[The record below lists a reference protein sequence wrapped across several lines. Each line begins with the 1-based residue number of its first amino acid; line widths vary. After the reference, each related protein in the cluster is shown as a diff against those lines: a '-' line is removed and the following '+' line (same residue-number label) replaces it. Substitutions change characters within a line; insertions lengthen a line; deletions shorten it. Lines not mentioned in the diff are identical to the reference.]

1 MFLHKLQSL
10 VQRGTKIFI
19 RHHTTNSDFVMK
31 TSSCPNIEM
40 FRLPNTSL
48 CSPLWPFSIWQFNFM
63 QMTTYN
69 ETYLSKKFLHSG
81 IYPGCFTN
89 VHFWTMIE
97 FLNVLF
103 HEKRSQNYCKIQV
116 GVWTC
121 CKLHNRFMAEPW
133 LGFRW

>member
-1 MFLHKLQSL
+1 MLLHKLQSL

-19 RHHTTNSDFVMK
+19 RHHTTNSDVVMK

-48 CSPLWPFSIWQFNFM
+48 CSSLWPFSIRQFNFM

-89 VHFWTMIE
+89 VHF
-97 FLNVLF
+97 
-103 HEKRSQNYCKIQV
+103 
-116 GVWTC
+116 
-121 CKLHNRFMAEPW
+121 
-133 LGFRW
+133 